1 MWTRFF
7 PAMEKVSE
15 VIASGEIGD
24 VVNVQ
29 GDFGWNN
36 VDCPFPEDRIWYV
49 LYRKIEF
56 TILIFCN
63 FSNGN

>member
-7 PAMEKVSE
+7 PAMEKVSQI
-15 VIASGEIGD
+15 IASGEIGD

-36 VDCPFPEDRIWYV
+36 VDCPFPDDRIW
-49 LYRKIEF
+49 
-56 TILIFCN
+56 
-63 FSNGN
+63 